1 MAMSK
6 RFRNLLLTGVSI
18 VLLLSTPVQAKKA
31 FLSDIVLTNT
41 RDDLLVYFSVSN
53 CFTAE
58 MNTAIES
65 GLSTSFTFFVKLYEK
80 RNFLWDRK
88 LADLEISHSIK
99 YDNLKNIYEVRL
111 SEQGNKLIQVKSFD
125 EAKKLMA
132 DVSALKVTSTQ
143 TLRKRERYQL
153 QMMAQLDK
161 IKLPL
166 YLHYVLFFL
175 SLWDFETDWHTV
187 DFRY

>member
-1 MAMSK
+1 MVMRK
-6 RFRNLLLTGVSI
+6 RFRNLLFIGVS
-18 VLLLSTPVQAKKA
+18 VALLLSTPVQAKKA
-31 FLSDIVLTNT
+31 FLSDIVVTNT
-41 RDDLLVYFSVSN
+41 RDHLLVYFSVNN

-65 GLSTSFTFFVKLYEK
+65 GLNTTFTFFVRLYEK

-88 LADLEISHSIK
+88 IADVEISHSIK

-111 SEQGNKLIQVKSFD
+111 SEQNNKVIQVNVFD

-132 DVSALKVTSTQ
+132 DVSALKVTPAHN
-143 TLRKRERYQL
+143 LRKGERYQL

-175 SLWDFETDWHTV
+175 SLWNFETEWHTV

>member
-1 MAMSK
+1 MSK
-6 RFRNLLLTGVSI
+6 RFRNLLLTGVSA

-132 DVSALKVTSTQ
+132 DVSALKVTTTQ